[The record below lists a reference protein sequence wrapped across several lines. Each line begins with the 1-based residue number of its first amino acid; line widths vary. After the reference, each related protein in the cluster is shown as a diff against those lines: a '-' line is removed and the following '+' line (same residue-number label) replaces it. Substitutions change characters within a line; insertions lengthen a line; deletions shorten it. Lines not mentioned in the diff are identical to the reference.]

1 MRDLKAAIEDV
12 DAVLFVTPEYS
23 RSLPGVLKNAMDIAS
38 RPWGTNSFAGKPGAV
53 IGTSP
58 GGIGTAVAQNHLRA
72 VLGHLDVITMG
83 QPEAYIQFRDG
94 MLNDDNTVADPDTAE
109 MLSGY
114 MQAFAAHIEQ
124 VLDRELALVG

>member
-1 MRDLKAAIEDV
+1 M
-12 DAVLFVTPEYS
+12 
-23 RSLPGVLKNAMDIAS
+23 
-38 RPWGTNSFAGKPGAV
+38 

-94 MLNDDNTVADPDTAE
+94 MLNDVNTVADPDTAE